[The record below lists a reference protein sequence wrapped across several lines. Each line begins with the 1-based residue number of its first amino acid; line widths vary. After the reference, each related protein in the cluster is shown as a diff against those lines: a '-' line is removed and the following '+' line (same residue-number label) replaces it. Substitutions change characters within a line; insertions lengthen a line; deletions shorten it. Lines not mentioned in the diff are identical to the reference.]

1 MHKSVNLLK
10 RFNVNIWWWKKKHTI
25 SKWNN
30 DEKASIRHAY
40 DPLKGAIPSRMACG
54 RRISV

>member
-1 MHKSVNLLK
+1 MLT
-10 RFNVNIWWWKKKHTI
+10 FDDEKKHTI

-40 DPLKGAIPSRMACG
+40 DPLKGAIPSRMACV